1 MECYL
6 DNSATTK
13 PCEAAVTAAVK
24 IATDVFGNPS
34 SLHRHGFRALQLLES
49 ARAAVAK
56 PLSAESGE
64 IYFTPSGTAANNTA
78 IFGAVQKNRRRGN
91 KIVTTAYE
99 HPSVEKCMERLESEG
114 FTVERLQP
122 DQHGN
127 ITAAQFADA
136 IDENTILVSLMA
148 VNNEVGSIL
157 PFESVGALIR
167 RKKSPAL
174 LHVDAVQGFLKL
186 PIVPKKC
193 GIDLMS
199 VSAHKVHGLKG
210 VGALYMKKG
219 VQIPPYILGGGQ
231 ENGLCSGT
239 QGMPAIAAFKA
250 AVDACGDVQKNL
262 RHVAFLN
269 ARLREKLTAIEGVT
283 VHSPDNALPYI
294 LNISLEGIPSQVS
307 VNYLSEA
314 GVYVSAGSACSKGH
328 RSPVLTAMGLSTSQI
343 DSAIRL
349 SLSRETSEEEIDY
362 CVCALKNAAAQLR
375 KKG

>member
-1 MECYL
+1 
-6 DNSATTK
+6 
-13 PCEAAVTAAVK
+13 
-24 IATDVFGNPS
+24 
-34 SLHRHGFRALQLLES
+34 
-49 ARAAVAK
+49 
-56 PLSAESGE
+56 
-64 IYFTPSGTAANNTA
+64 
-78 IFGAVQKNRRRGN
+78 
-91 KIVTTAYE
+91 
-99 HPSVEKCMERLESEG
+99 
-114 FTVERLQP
+114 
-122 DQHGN
+122 
-127 ITAAQFADA
+127 
-136 IDENTILVSLMA
+136 
-148 VNNEVGSIL
+148 
-157 PFESVGALIR
+157 
-167 RKKSPAL
+167 
-174 LHVDAVQGFLKL
+174 
-186 PIVPKKC
+186 
-193 GIDLMS
+193 MS

-250 AVDACGDVQKNL
+250 AMDACGDVQKNL
-262 RHVAFLN
+262 THVSSLN

-328 RSPVLTAMGLSTSQI
+328 RSPVLTAMGLSSSQI

>member
-13 PCEAAVTAAVK
+13 PCEAAVQAAVQ
-24 IATDVFGNPS
+24 AMTDVFGNPS
-34 SLHRHGFRALQLLES
+34 SLHRHGFAAMQLLES

-56 PLSAESGE
+56 PLSAEPGE

-78 IFGAVQKNRRRGN
+78 IFGAVRKNRRRGN
-91 KIVTTAYE
+91 KIVTTAFE

-114 FTVERLQP
+114 FTVVRLIP
-122 DQHGN
+122 DKKGI
-127 ITAAQFADA
+127 ITAEQFAEV
-136 IDENTILVSLMA
+136 IDEKTILVSLMA
-148 VNNEVGSIL
+148 VNNEVGSVL
-157 PFESVGALIR
+157 PFTEIASVIR
-167 RKKSPAL
+167 RKKAPAL

-186 PIVPKKC
+186 PIIPKKYD
-193 GIDLMS
+193 IDLLS

-210 VGALYMKKG
+210 AGALYMRKG
-219 VQIPPYILGGGQ
+219 VQLPPYILGGGQ

-239 QGMPAIAAFKA
+239 QAMPAIAAFAA
-250 AVDACGDVQKNL
+250 AVKACGDVRENL
-262 RHVAFLN
+262 ETTELLN
-269 ARLREKLTAIEGVT
+269 GRLREKLAGVQGIT
-283 VHSPDNALPYI
+283 VHSPESALPYI

-307 VNYLSEA
+307 VNFLSGE

-328 RSPVLTAMGLSTSQI
+328 RSPVLTAMGLSAEEI

-349 SLSRETSEEEIDY
+349 SLSRETTENEIDS
-362 CVCALKNAAAQLR
+362 CVRALQNAAEQLR

>member
-13 PCEAAVTAAVK
+13 PCTAAVE
-24 IATDVFGNPS
+24 AAARAMTDVFGNPS
-34 SLHRHGFRALQLLES
+34 SLHRHGYRALQLLES
-49 ARAAVAK
+49 ARAAAAK
-56 PLSAESGE
+56 PLSAEPSE

-91 KIVTTAYE
+91 KIVTTAFE
-99 HPSVEKCMERLESEG
+99 HPSVEKCMERLEAEG
-114 FTVERLQP
+114 FTVVRLQP
-122 DQHGN
+122 DQYGN
-127 ITAAQFADA
+127 ITAEQFDEV
-136 IDENTILVSLMA
+136 IDEKTVLVSLMA

-157 PFESVGALIR
+157 PFESIAALIR

-193 GIDLMS
+193 GIDLLS

-210 VGALYMKKG
+210 AGTLYVKKG
-219 VQIPPYILGGGQ
+219 VQLPPYILGGGQ

-239 QGMPAIAAFKA
+239 QGMPAIAAFAA
-250 AVDACGDVQKNL
+250 AVQACGNVRENL
-262 RHVAFLN
+262 DSIKLLN
-269 ARLREKLTAIEGVT
+269 NRLREKLTDIEGVT
-283 VHSPDNALPYI
+283 VHSSENALPYI

-307 VNYLSEA
+307 VNFLSEN

-328 RSPVLTAMGLSTSQI
+328 RSSVLTAMGLSAAQI

-349 SLSRETSEEEIDY
+349 SLSRKTTEEEIDY
-362 CVCALKNAAAQLR
+362 CVQVLQNAAAQLR